1 MISPAYPAPRPA
13 PRPPLGFRVGITGAR
28 PNRLDPAAVPA
39 LRAAVATV
47 LHLVRAAA
55 LSAAADPAV
64 GAAYKSGPT
73 LLRLISPL
81 AEGADRIAAEAALE
95 VGFRLEAPMPFAEQ
109 EYEKTFAPDPPPGF
123 PPFRSLL
130 SRALTERAEPASL
143 ALDGSREQDP
153 EAGYRAVGRF
163 VVRHSDLL
171 IAIWDGK
178 DGKPG
183 GTAEIV
189 RYAAHGEVPIWWIE
203 TSGLQPA
210 RLLLGPAM
218 FEHRLVAPAGAPA
231 EARLSLMLRAA
242 IAPPEPGEP
251 VRHGWLGEAM
261 HRLALTAGNRCE
273 PLPAFFVEV
282 DEPERPRLWR
292 TYGGLLRLLAPPA
305 SESADPAA
313 APGPEPDDGVESV
326 WAATQETADR
336 HGAAYAD
343 RYRSCYILVILLAAA
358 TMAALGFGLALP
370 HPREV
375 AWNLSRGAAVA
386 LTAFEFLALASIAA
400 VVMAS
405 ELGRWHERWIA
416 YRLLAELCRK
426 QRVLARLGWSL
437 PVARVTAMPEAEE
450 REPDGARMPRDT
462 WVAWYVTATM
472 RAAPLPHGAIA
483 AHLPRARALG
493 QAMIA
498 GQIAYHRNRSRQSLV
513 AARRLAKV
521 TDAAFIAT
529 ILLVLAK
536 LAVIFVDW
544 HSVSLGWLG
553 AASVA
558 LVALSAASVSLRSYA
573 EFGLLHLQSERMLR
587 GLAESKQLLG
597 AIDLER
603 PLASV
608 AVGAVLHALALA
620 MLEDVQGWSML
631 FRTKAPETG

>member
-1 MISPAYPAPRPA
+1 
-13 PRPPLGFRVGITGAR
+13 
-28 PNRLDPAAVPA
+28 
-39 LRAAVATV
+39 
-47 LHLVRAAA
+47 
-55 LSAAADPAV
+55 
-64 GAAYKSGPT
+64 
-73 LLRLISPL
+73 
-81 AEGADRIAAEAALE
+81 
-95 VGFRLEAPMPFAEQ
+95 
-109 EYEKTFAPDPPPGF
+109 
-123 PPFRSLL
+123 
-130 SRALTERAEPASL
+130 
-143 ALDGSREQDP
+143 
-153 EAGYRAVGRF
+153 
-163 VVRHSDLL
+163 DLL

-203 TSGLQPA
+203 MSGLQPA

-218 FEHRLVAPAGAPA
+218 FERRLVAPAGLPA
-231 EARLSLMLRAA
+231 EARLSTMLRAA

-261 HRLALTAGNRCE
+261 HRLALRSGNRRE
-273 PLPAFFVEV
+273 PLPAFFAEV

-305 SESADPAA
+305 SESVGPERDALVHTRPPRSMSLFHRAIQTSGDSTSGHRALAA
-313 APGPEPDDGVESV
+313 APGPEPDDGVESA

-343 RYRSCYILVILLAAA
+343 RYRSCYVLVILLAAG

-370 HPREV
+370 HPPQV

-386 LTAFEFLALASIAA
+386 LTGFEFLALASIAA

-450 REPDGARMPRDT
+450 REQDGARMPRDT

-573 EFGLLHLQSERMLR
+573 EFGLL
-587 GLAESKQLLG
+587 
-597 AIDLER
+597 
-603 PLASV
+603 
-608 AVGAVLHALALA
+608 
-620 MLEDVQGWSML
+620 
-631 FRTKAPETG
+631 